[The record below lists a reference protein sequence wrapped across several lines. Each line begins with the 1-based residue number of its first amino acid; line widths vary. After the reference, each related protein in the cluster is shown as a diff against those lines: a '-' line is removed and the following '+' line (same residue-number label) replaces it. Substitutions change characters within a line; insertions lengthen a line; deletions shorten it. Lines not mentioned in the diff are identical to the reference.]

1 MHFLN
6 NSNKFNPSQL
16 MKFLKFTEN
25 NMLKN
30 ISQNGFALL
39 GAGMLCITIAS
50 ILERLTI
57 YGSFID
63 FTIGLM
69 HGIAVVAFG
78 ASIYFNTRNQIP
90 VKNK

>member
-1 MHFLN
+1 
-6 NSNKFNPSQL
+6 
-16 MKFLKFTEN
+16 
-25 NMLKN
+25 MLKD

-39 GAGMLCITIAS
+39 GAGLLCMTVSS
-50 ILERLTI
+50 ILERLTV

-63 FTIGLM
+63 FTMGLL

-78 ASIYFNTRNQIP
+78 ASIYFNIRKKVP